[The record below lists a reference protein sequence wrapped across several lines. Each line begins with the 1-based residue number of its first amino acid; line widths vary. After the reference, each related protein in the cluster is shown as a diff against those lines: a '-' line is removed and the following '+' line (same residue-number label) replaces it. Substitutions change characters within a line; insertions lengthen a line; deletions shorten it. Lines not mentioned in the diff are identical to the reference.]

1 MSVDK
6 YSCIIVLLFIC
17 VQTAVYSR
25 YGPGMREK
33 AGLPLWVDAGMAG
46 IVSWQNLAFHGRLWT
61 YRIRPKP
68 ERSCISRLRSPVVRG
83 GRSLD

>member
-6 YSCIIVLLFIC
+6 CRCTAVPMFIC
-17 VQTAVYSR
+17 VQTLFYSR

-46 IVSWQNLAFHGRLWT
+46 IVS
-61 YRIRPKP
+61 
-68 ERSCISRLRSPVVRG
+68 
-83 GRSLD
+83 